1 MSNEININDLTP
13 EQLAT
18 ILLNADTATRKEAT
32 KIVENTLSVSYVESH
47 GKIWETKVYIQ
58 GGAQG
63 KKGASVRVKLL
74 QELLSNRQTFDQ
86 FDVLCDFD
94 KDALK
99 ELANSL

>member
-1 MSNEININDLTP
+1 MSNIDINNLTP
-13 EQLAT
+13 EQLAA
-18 ILLNADTATRKEAT
+18 ILLQADTTTRKAAT
-32 KIVENTLSVSYVESH
+32 KIVEDTLSVSYVESH

-74 QELLSNRQTFDQ
+74 QELLSSRQTFDQ
-86 FDVLCDFD
+86 FDLLCDFD